1 MRNRKKMNFAKPA
14 AATASGSASK
24 NSRFTNP
31 KMPAIM
37 ATIRNIKA
45 QFNMA
50 AAFH

>member
-14 AATASGSASK
+14 AATAKPA
-24 NSRFTNP
+24 NP